1 MKVIDVSQYN
11 GVINWKKVSKHC
23 DGAIIRVG
31 YRGYASASLVKDKRL
46 GYNLTNASLNRI
58 PLGVYFVTQA
68 ITEKE
73 AKEEARFTVDLV
85 KKYKLTYPIF
95 IDSENANGGKGRAD
109 AGKLTKSKRT
119 AILKAFCDEVKKLG
133 YDGGVYASQS
143 WFVDY
148 TNLKEL
154 SKYFI
159 WCAKYSS
166 TAPSIKYDA
175 WQYMSKGTIDGITG
189 YVDVSNFYKKAKKTE
204 PKKKTEKKTEKKK
217 EAKKKS
223 AETIAKEVIA
233 GKWGNGEER
242 KNKLK
247 KAGYDYKIIQKLVNK
262 LLK

>member
-11 GVINWKKVSKHC
+11 GVINWKKVAKHC
-23 DGAIIRVG
+23 DGVIIRAG
-31 YRGYASASLVKDKRL
+31 YRGYGSASLVKDQRL

-73 AKEEARFTVDLV
+73 AKEEAKYTVDIV
-85 KKYKLTYPIF
+85 KKYKLAYPIF
-95 IDSENANGGKGRAD
+95 IDSENANNGKGRAD

-133 YDGGVYASQS
+133 YDGGIYASQS
-143 WFVDY
+143 WFIDY

-175 WQYMSKGTIDGITG
+175 WQYMSKGKIDGITG
-189 YVDVSNFYKKAKKTE
+189 NVDVSNFYKKSKKT
-204 PKKKTEKKTEKKK
+204 

-223 AETIAKEVIA
+223 NETIAREVIA

-247 KAGYDYKIIQKLVNK
+247 KAGYDYKTIQKLVNK